1 MAVTH
6 KKGKT
11 PEKITINKIEVVHS
25 GFRTQDIGTW
35 KQAILA
41 FRNKLNPSRTALYD
55 LYEDL
60 LLDGQVE
67 SAWGKRRD
75 GILNKELVC
84 IRDGVEDEELGKLL
98 NTADMRNMLSDLL
111 DSILWGHSLIQVN
124 SITYDRD
131 TEGWHISYDL
141 IPRKHV
147 HPESG
152 WVSRSQGMASPD
164 WEYRQPPLS
173 NYMIEAGRPDDMGLL
188 AVVAQYVIYKRG
200 GLGDWAQ
207 FAEMFGMPFR
217 EMIYDDY
224 DEDTRAKLEAMLQD
238 WNGAQYSVHPRS
250 AELKI
255 HDTAGSTGSKDVYYD
270 LIDSCDAAISKA
282 ILGNTLT
289 TEQGDNGARS
299 LGEVHKEEED
309 SKKASDMRF
318 ILAVLN
324 TSGRSVL
331 KRFGFDLT
339 GKTIA
344 FKDGDPDWYELQSKW
359 NVIAGMKGEIPMD
372 DDWIYETMG
381 VPKPEDYDSQKQEM
395 ALQRA
400 FTPFEMPVQDNA
412 ATGKV
417 TLKER
422 ISRFFRQAPQGASN
436 GRARIA
442 NSDTLADRVW
452 NGEADYWDT
461 ELFRQISEN
470 LLDAIHHRFPQG
482 VENSIGV
489 TYNAPDDV
497 YRTALEMNIWHF
509 SAAKTLAEV
518 QALNQALRESK
529 GYEDFRQRAGDI
541 KAKFEGWQRTEYQ
554 SAINCAEGISTYR
567 RLKAQRD
574 LFPYW
579 EYKTAGDGRVREEHA
594 ALDGLILKH
603 DDKLWEKIY
612 PPNGW
617 NCRCYVVPRM
627 AAEVEGYDLKS
638 AHDAFEAYMESPDW
652 ERAKKGGWGINR
664 AINAEVFTAD
674 QEYIKGFSKK
684 AAEYMDRISPEDWE
698 IIADRKT
705 LQKESGADVAKY
717 EGTADSYWEE
727 HKIVIDK
734 IEYLLLEDKLGR
746 KWRMDRESFDTHTTN
761 KRKHRA
767 TRVDYLNEIQNIAME
782 PDEVWLRRTDESFF
796 NNVKTLDN
804 YVFIKYYNDITLAV
818 AGKIKDDNFI
828 FTTWFPVM
836 SDNVRKGIL
845 LDTRQWVRVKQ

>member
-1 MAVTH
+1 MAVTRT
-6 KKGKT
+6 KGKT
-11 PEKITINKIEVVHS
+11 PDKIVINKIELHNS
-25 GFRTQDIGTW
+25 SFRTQDIESW

-41 FRNKLNPSRTALYD
+41 FRSTTNPTRTALYD
-55 LYEDL
+55 MYQDL

-67 SAWGKRRD
+67 STWGKRRD
-75 GILNKELVC
+75 AILNKGLVC
-84 IRDGVEDEELGKLL
+84 VKDGVEDEMMGGLL
-98 NTADMRNMLSDLL
+98 NSPDMRNLLSDLL

-124 SITYDRD
+124 GISWDDDRETYRID
-131 TEGWHISYDL
+131 YNL

-147 HPESG
+147 HPQQG
-152 WVSRSQGMASPD
+152 WVSRSQGMATKD
-164 WEYRQPPLS
+164 WEYRVPPLS
-173 NYMIEAGRPDDMGLL
+173 YYMIEAGTPDSMGLL
-188 AVVAQYVIYKRG
+188 ATVAQYVIYKRG
-200 GLGDWAQ
+200 GFGDWAQ

-224 DEDTRAKLEAMLQD
+224 DEDTRAKLKLMLD
-238 WNGAQYSVHPRS
+238 EWGAAGYSMHPRS

-270 LIDSCDAAISKA
+270 LIDSCDAAISKI

-289 TEQGDNGARS
+289 TEQGENGARS

-309 SKKASDMRF
+309 SKKASDSRF
-318 ILAVLN
+318 ILSLLN
-324 TSGRSVL
+324 TSFRAVL
-331 KRFGFDLT
+331 KRFGFDIT
-339 GKTIA
+339 GKAIA

-381 VPKPEDYDSQKQEM
+381 VPKPADYDSQKEEM
-395 ALQRA
+395 ALQHA

-412 ATGKV
+412 GGGKV

-422 ISRFFRQAPQGASN
+422 IARFFRQAPQGALN
-436 GRARIA
+436 GRVRITG
-442 NSDTLADRVW
+442 SDTLADRVW

-482 VENSIGV
+482 VENSTGV

-509 SAAKTLAEV
+509 SAAKTLAEI

-529 GYEDFRQRAGDI
+529 GYEDFRQRAGNI
-541 KAKFEGWQRTEYQ
+541 QAKFEGWQRTEYQ

-594 ALDGLILKH
+594 VLDGLVLLH
-603 DDKLWEKIY
+603 SDPLWDKIY

-638 AHDAFEAYMESPDW
+638 AQEAFEAYMESPDW
-652 ERAKKGGWGINR
+652 KRAKKGGWGINR
-664 AINAEVFTAD
+664 AINAEVFTAN
-674 QEYIKGFSKK
+674 QMYIKNFPNQ
-684 AAEYMDRISPEDWE
+684 AASYMDKVSPKDWGIELDIKQLQEKSGISVNTYHGTPEE
-698 IIADRKT
+698 
-705 LQKESGADVAKY
+705 
-717 EGTADSYWEE
+717 YWET
-727 HKIVIDK
+727 HKTFIDGK
-734 IEYLLLEDKLGR
+734 EYLVLEDYIGR
-746 KWRMDRESFDTHTTN
+746 KWRMDRKAFDAHTTN
-761 KRKHRA
+761 KFKKRA
-767 TRVDYLNEIQNIAME
+767 ERVDYLDEIADIAMN
-782 PDEVWLRRTDESFF
+782 PDEVWLGRDNVNKQSKNMWLTNYIMVRHYSGES
-796 NNVKTLDN
+796 
-804 YVFIKYYNDITLAV
+804 LAV
-818 AGKIKDDNFI
+818 AGKIENGEFVFKSFYKI
-828 FTTWFPVM
+828 MVE
-836 SDNVRKGIL
+836 SVREGL
-845 LDTRQWVRVKQ
+845 LLFYKKKV

>member
-1 MAVTH
+1 MTVTH

-11 PEKITINKIEVVHS
+11 PEKITINKIEVVRS

-41 FRNKLNPSRTALYD
+41 FRNKQNPSRTALYD

-84 IRDGVEDEELGKLL
+84 VGDGVEDEELGKLL
-98 NTADMRNMLSDLL
+98 NTSDMRNMLSDIL
-111 DSILWGHSLIQVN
+111 DSIMWGHSLIQIN
-124 SITYDRD
+124 SITYDQD
-131 TEGWHISYDL
+131 TEGWRISYDL

-147 HPESG
+147 HPEFG
-152 WVSRSQGMASPD
+152 YVSRSQGMASPD

-188 AVVAQYVIYKRG
+188 AIVAQYVIYKRG
-200 GLGDWAQ
+200 GFGDWAQ

-224 DEDTRAKLEAMLQD
+224 DDDTRNKLEEMLKD
-238 WNGAQYSVHPRS
+238 WGAASYSIHPRS

-270 LIDSCDAAISKA
+270 LIDTCDAAISKA

-318 ILAVLN
+318 ILAVMN
-324 TSGRSVL
+324 TSVRSVL

-339 GKTIA
+339 NKVIA
-344 FKDGDPDWYELQSKW
+344 FRESDPDWYELQSKW
-359 NVIAGMKGEIPMD
+359 NVIAGMMGEIPMD

-381 VPKPEDYDSQKQEM
+381 VPKPEDYDSQKEAM

-422 ISRFFRQAPQGASN
+422 ISRFFRQAPEGASN
-436 GRARIA
+436 GKARIA

-482 VENSIGV
+482 VANSV

-497 YRTALEMNIWHF
+497 YRTALEANIWHF

-579 EYKTAGDGRVREEHA
+579 EYKTAGDSKVREEHA

-652 ERAKKGGWGINR
+652 KRAKKGGWGINR
-664 AINAEVFTAD
+664 AINAEVFTAN
-674 QEYIKGFSKK
+674 QMYIKNFPNQ
-684 AAEYMDRISPEDWE
+684 AASYMDKVSPKDWGIELDIKQLQEKSGISVNTYHGTPEE
-698 IIADRKT
+698 
-705 LQKESGADVAKY
+705 
-717 EGTADSYWEE
+717 YWET
-727 HKIVIDK
+727 HKTFIDGK
-734 IEYLLLEDKLGR
+734 EYLVLEDYIGR
-746 KWRMDRESFDTHTTN
+746 KWRMDRKAFDAHTTN
-761 KRKHRA
+761 KFKKRA
-767 TRVDYLNEIQNIAME
+767 ERVDFLNEIADIAMN
-782 PDEVWLRRTDESFF
+782 PDEVWLGRDNVNKQSKNMWLTNYIMVRHYSGES
-796 NNVKTLDN
+796 
-804 YVFIKYYNDITLAV
+804 LAV
-818 AGKIKDDNFI
+818 AGKIENGEFVFKSFYKI
-828 FTTWFPVM
+828 MVE
-836 SDNVRKGIL
+836 SVREGL
-845 LDTRQWVRVKQ
+845 LLFYKKKV